1 MKPYALFVSKEKT
14 VNTKSI
20 AIDTIATTNTN
31 QPSAW
36 QRTAFVLVA
45 ALALMSLHLLFP
57 SFAFA
62 QEDPFSAI
70 DSGLSTAAD
79 SAMRYVFYAGAIG
92 FAGFGIV
99 FAGQIFWPNF
109 YNQHRDFVRNAIWV
123 FLVVMIVVPWFIS
136 MAKGS

>member
-1 MKPYALFVSKEKT
+1 METSHSPKENT
-14 VNTKSI
+14 VNTKPI
-20 AIDTIATTNTN
+20 AIDTIASTEIA

-45 ALALMSLHLLFP
+45 ALALIALHLLFP
-57 SFAFA
+57 QFAFA